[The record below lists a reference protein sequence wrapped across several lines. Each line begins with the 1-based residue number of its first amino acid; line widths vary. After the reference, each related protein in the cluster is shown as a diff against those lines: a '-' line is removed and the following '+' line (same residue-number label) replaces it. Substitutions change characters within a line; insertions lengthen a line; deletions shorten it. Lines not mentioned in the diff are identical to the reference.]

1 MEKNDAILLWC
12 RLGNIAFNCISKMK
26 LARVGNPGQER
37 PTIIDKDNNY
47 RDLSSIIKDFN
58 PDSLNFDTIK
68 KLKNINTK
76 DLATIDNNQRIGACV
91 SNPSK
96 FIGIGLN
103 FKDHA
108 IEQNMPIPKE
118 PIIFSKFTNSVS
130 GPNDDI
136 VIPKNSNHT
145 DWEVELGFV
154 IGKKCS
160 YVSEKDAMN
169 YVLGFFLVNDV
180 SERNFQKNK
189 GGSWDKG
196 KGFDTFG
203 PIGPYIV
210 TTDEIDDVHNL
221 NMYLDVDGE
230 RMQTGNTNQM
240 IFNISQ
246 LVSYMSH
253 CMTLFPGD
261 ICCTG
266 TPPGVG
272 ENRKPSKFLTGDE
285 TVKLGI
291 DNLGEQT
298 HKVVNHNA

>member
-1 MEKNDAILLWC
+1 
-12 RLGNIAFNCISKMK
+12 MK
-26 LARVGNPGQER
+26 LGRIGNPGEER
-37 PTIIDKDNNY
+37 PIIFDKDDNY
-47 RDLSSIIKDFN
+47 RDLTNVVSDLDSDNLNFETVSKIK
-58 PDSLNFDTIK
+58 SLNLSELP
-68 KLKNINTK
+68 KLDK
-76 DLATIDNNQRIGACV
+76 NQRIGPCV
-91 SNPSK
+91 KNPSK

-108 IEQNMPIPKE
+108 LEQNLPIPKE
-118 PIIFSKFTNSVS
+118 PIIFSKFTTCIS

-136 VIPKNSNHT
+136 VIPKNSNST

-160 YVSEKDAMN
+160 YVNEKDAIN

-189 GGSWDKG
+189 GGTWDKG

-210 TTDEIDDVHNL
+210 TTDEISNYQNL
-221 NMYLDVDGE
+221 NMYLDVNGE

-240 IFNISQ
+240 IFSVSQ

-253 CMTLFPGD
+253 CMTLLPGD

-272 ENRKPSKFLTGDE
+272 ENKNPSKFLKGGE
-285 TVKLGI
+285 IVQLGI
-291 DNLGEQT
+291 DKLGEQT
-298 HKVVNHNA
+298 HKVIKYNA

>member
-1 MEKNDAILLWC
+1 
-12 RLGNIAFNCISKMK
+12 MK
-26 LARVGNPGQER
+26 LLRVGSAGKEKPV
-37 PTIIDKDNNY
+37 ILDKEENF
-47 RDLSSIIKDFN
+47 RDLSNIIRDFN
-58 PDSLNFDTIK
+58 PEYLNFETLNK
-68 KLKNINTK
+68 INEIEIQ
-76 DLATIDNNQRIGACV
+76 DLPIISKNQRIGACV
-91 SNPSK
+91 NNSSK

-108 IEQNMPIPKE
+108 LEQNLPIPSE
-118 PIIFSKFTNSVS
+118 PIIFSKFTNCIC

-136 VIPKNSNHT
+136 QIPKNSSHT

-154 IGKKCS
+154 IGKKAK
-160 YVSEKDAMN
+160 YVSEDNALD

-180 SERNFQKNK
+180 SEREFQKK
-189 GGSWDKG
+189 RGLTWDKG

-203 PIGPYIV
+203 PIGPFIF
-210 TTDEIDDVHNL
+210 TKDEIPDFQNL
-221 NMYLDVDGE
+221 NMHLDVNGE

-240 IFNISQ
+240 IFDVKK

-272 ENRKPSKFLTGDE
+272 ENMSPPRFLKGGD
-285 TVKLGI
+285 TVVLSIDKLGT
-291 DNLGEQT
+291 QT
-298 HKVVNHNA
+298 HKVIE

>member
-1 MEKNDAILLWC
+1 
-12 RLGNIAFNCISKMK
+12 MK
-26 LARVGNPGQER
+26 LLRVGSAGKEKPV
-37 PTIIDKDNNY
+37 ILDKEENY
-47 RDLSSIIKDFN
+47 RDLSNIIRDFN
-58 PDSLNFDTIK
+58 PEYLNFETLNK
-68 KLKNINTK
+68 INEIEIQ
-76 DLATIDNNQRIGACV
+76 DLPIISKNQRIGACV
-91 SNPSK
+91 NNSSK

-108 IEQNMPIPKE
+108 LEQNLPIPSE
-118 PIIFSKFTNSVS
+118 PIIFSKFTNCIC

-136 VIPKNSNHT
+136 QIPKNSSHT

-154 IGKKCS
+154 IGKKAK
-160 YVSEKDAMN
+160 YISEDNALD

-180 SERNFQKNK
+180 SEREFQKK
-189 GGSWDKG
+189 RGLTWDKG

-203 PIGPYIV
+203 PIGPFIF
-210 TTDEIDDVHNL
+210 TKDEIPDFQNL
-221 NMYLDVDGE
+221 NMHLDVNGE

-240 IFNISQ
+240 IFDVKK

-272 ENRKPSKFLTGDE
+272 ENMSPPRFLKGGD
-285 TVKLGI
+285 TVVLSIDKLGT
-291 DNLGEQT
+291 QT
-298 HKVVNHNA
+298 HKVIE

>member
-1 MEKNDAILLWC
+1 
-12 RLGNIAFNCISKMK
+12 MK
-26 LARVGNPGQER
+26 LLRVGSAGKEKPV
-37 PTIIDKDNNY
+37 ILDKEENY
-47 RDLSSIIKDFN
+47 RDLSNVIQDFN
-58 PDSLNFDTIK
+58 PEYLNFETLNK
-68 KLKNINTK
+68 INELEIQDLPIISK
-76 DLATIDNNQRIGACV
+76 DQRIGACV
-91 SNPSK
+91 NNSSK

-108 IEQNMPIPKE
+108 LEQNLPIPSE
-118 PIIFSKFTNSVS
+118 PIIFSKFTNCIC

-136 VIPKNSNHT
+136 QIPKNSSHT

-154 IGKKCS
+154 IGKKAK
-160 YVSEKDAMN
+160 YVSEDNALD

-180 SERNFQKNK
+180 SEREFQKK
-189 GGSWDKG
+189 RGLTWDKG

-203 PIGPYIV
+203 PIGPFIYTKDDI
-210 TTDEIDDVHNL
+210 TDFQNL
-221 NMYLDVDGE
+221 NMHLDVNGE

-240 IFNISQ
+240 IFDVKK

-272 ENRKPSKFLTGDE
+272 ENMSPPRFLKGGD
-285 TVKLGI
+285 TVVLSIDKLGT
-291 DNLGEQT
+291 QT
-298 HKVVNHNA
+298 HKVIE

>member
-1 MEKNDAILLWC
+1 
-12 RLGNIAFNCISKMK
+12 MK
-26 LARVGNPGQER
+26 LLRVGSAGKEKPV
-37 PTIIDKDNNY
+37 ILDKEENY
-47 RDLSSIIKDFN
+47 RDLSNIIQDFN
-58 PDSLNFDTIK
+58 PEYLNFETLNK
-68 KLKNINTK
+68 INELEIQDLPIISK
-76 DLATIDNNQRIGACV
+76 DQRIGACV
-91 SNPSK
+91 NNSSK

-108 IEQNMPIPKE
+108 LEQNLPIPSE
-118 PIIFSKFTNSVS
+118 PIIFSKFTNCIC

-136 VIPKNSNHT
+136 QIPKNSSHT

-154 IGKKCS
+154 IGKKAK
-160 YVSEKDAMN
+160 YVSEDNALD

-180 SERNFQKNK
+180 SEREFQKKK
-189 GGSWDKG
+189 GLTWDKG

-203 PIGPYIV
+203 PIGPFIF
-210 TTDEIDDVHNL
+210 TKDEIPDFQNL
-221 NMYLDVDGE
+221 NMHLDVNGE

-240 IFNISQ
+240 IFDVKK

-272 ENRKPSKFLTGDE
+272 ENMSPPRFLKGGD
-285 TVKLGI
+285 TVVLSIEKLGT
-291 DNLGEQT
+291 QT
-298 HKVVNHNA
+298 HKVVE

>member
-1 MEKNDAILLWC
+1 
-12 RLGNIAFNCISKMK
+12 MK
-26 LARVGNPGQER
+26 LLRVGSAGKEKPV
-37 PTIIDKDNNY
+37 ILDKEENY
-47 RDLSSIIKDFN
+47 RDLSNVIQDFN
-58 PDSLNFDTIK
+58 PESLNFETLNK
-68 KLKNINTK
+68 INEIEIQDLPIISK
-76 DLATIDNNQRIGACV
+76 DQRIGACV
-91 SNPSK
+91 NNSSK

-108 IEQNMPIPKE
+108 LEQNLPIPSE
-118 PIIFSKFTNSVS
+118 PIIFSKFTNCIC

-136 VIPKNSNHT
+136 QIPKNSSHT

-154 IGKKCS
+154 IGKKAK
-160 YVSEKDAMN
+160 YVSEDNALD

-180 SERNFQKNK
+180 SEREFQKK
-189 GGSWDKG
+189 RGLTWDKG

-203 PIGPYIV
+203 PIGPFIF
-210 TTDEIDDVHNL
+210 TKDEIPDFQNL
-221 NMYLDVDGE
+221 NMHLDVNGE

-240 IFNISQ
+240 IFDVKK

-272 ENRKPSKFLTGDE
+272 ENMSPPRFLKGGD
-285 TVKLGI
+285 TVVLSIDKLGT
-291 DNLGEQT
+291 QT
-298 HKVVNHNA
+298 HKVIE